1 VSWRAVCV
9 DDFVTMREAQELLG
23 VSSYTINQMVRDG
36 RLTTYERPA
45 DRRRRYVKREQIV
58 ELQRPRLVERNSE
71 SKVS

>member
-1 VSWRAVCV
+1 M